1 MFDRFRYESSV
12 PDALAF
18 GSGEIS
24 NWNMSVA
31 ISAAMKSKWVNT
43 TWPQAVP
50 QTIEGPG
57 YQHMQAPFQPA
68 MPMSNPPPM
77 PFGYQNMAPSH
88 APYSTMPG
96 FGTMLPTCNIYCGH
110 PGCLS
115 FPAYPVLPAPPL
127 LADPFAC
134 IPPPVPGSLTS
145 AYDGQLHHLSRATEH
160 RPVAEPPAAEQLA
173 PCAPTSVQQQQAAP
187 KTTKTQSKPPCEEAL
202 YDLSRQGNA
211 SVTTPE
217 LSGATASPTKARVLL
232 PTASPVQ
239 PTTPTMANKG
249 GPKKHEK
256 QTHGVPVETEHG
268 QGHQD
273 KKRAASGAAP
283 GTPTPKQKR
292 SKEPQADLAKD
303 TATSIDDANKT
314 TEGSQ
319 DEQPPTTVGASKD
332 PASALPEGKEA
343 TEPSAAATQRR
354 TPSMFTEDQIRD
366 RKRAWD
372 RIPMPLNPLKAK
384 KPTDGSS
391 GPSQPQV
398 AENKAS
404 MESQQTTGSEL
415 QFVRWVEARTAN
427 KKGKTEGEE
436 APVKRADAAKSRLL
450 DHASSSGPSKKGIP
464 QPTESSSDLRP
475 DSLSAQWPADPGSMA
490 AQRPAPMSLSTLFG
504 GPAAPARGRGHFR
517 QQSRGRRHFPSQ
529 PVSGRSS
536 RQSSHSNQGGV
547 PDGGHQA
554 AHSRHAS
561 QSGTGDVDVGL
572 TAADGRGSVRKNRNK
587 KKKNKSQASSAFVSP
602 QDAPQAHQ
610 QHGGSAPGQASLATG
625 QGGYDVPSHIAV
637 QPMPRPGPGPMGP
650 PTELPIRT
658 RNFPSAGEQAS
669 RPAQVIRSQG
679 QASGSMLDRAQPQQS
694 RQHYRADAGGSLRM
708 GKNRRQRLH
717 QQLFDAPS
725 VAESAAEQHAGTE
738 TSAPH
743 TPIVAQSFI
752 AGVQQDI
759 TSPRGGRPRQSSGDP
774 GSGSKAI
781 LLNPRAEVFVS
792 PQMRAAKVA
801 EKEAGTTEGTTG
813 EKSDGELTAQDGQ
826 AQHAAAPSAA
836 TPSSGS
842 LLQTRTTDDFT
853 VVEWPSRPGQETS
866 LSRSPTAQSQE
877 NASDEASRTL
887 SAAGS
892 PDRDEAG
899 GPEGKDGGG
908 E

>member
-160 RPVAEPPAAEQLA
+160 RPVAELPAAEQLA

-187 KTTKTQSKPPCEEAL
+187 KTTNTQSKPPCEEAL

-256 QTHGVPVETEHG
+256 QTHGVPVETEQG

-314 TEGSQ
+314 TEAVKMSSHLLLL
-319 DEQPPTTVGASKD
+319 E
-332 PASALPEGKEA
+332 LPKILHLLSLRA
-343 TEPSAAATQRR
+343 
-354 TPSMFTEDQIRD
+354 
-366 RKRAWD
+366 KR
-372 RIPMPLNPLKAK
+372 P
-384 KPTDGSS
+384 
-391 GPSQPQV
+391 PSQAPPQ
-398 AENKAS
+398 
-404 MESQQTTGSEL
+404 
-415 QFVRWVEARTAN
+415 
-427 KKGKTEGEE
+427 
-436 APVKRADAAKSRLL
+436 
-450 DHASSSGPSKKGIP
+450 
-464 QPTESSSDLRP
+464 
-475 DSLSAQWPADPGSMA
+475 
-490 AQRPAPMSLSTLFG
+490 
-504 GPAAPARGRGHFR
+504 
-517 QQSRGRRHFPSQ
+517 
-529 PVSGRSS
+529 
-536 RQSSHSNQGGV
+536 
-547 PDGGHQA
+547 
-554 AHSRHAS
+554 
-561 QSGTGDVDVGL
+561 
-572 TAADGRGSVRKNRNK
+572 
-587 KKKNKSQASSAFVSP
+587 
-602 QDAPQAHQ
+602 
-610 QHGGSAPGQASLATG
+610 
-625 QGGYDVPSHIAV
+625 
-637 QPMPRPGPGPMGP
+637 
-650 PTELPIRT
+650 
-658 RNFPSAGEQAS
+658 
-669 RPAQVIRSQG
+669 
-679 QASGSMLDRAQPQQS
+679 
-694 RQHYRADAGGSLRM
+694 
-708 GKNRRQRLH
+708 
-717 QQLFDAPS
+717 PS
-725 VAESAAEQHAGTE
+725 VAPPVCSRKTRSE
-738 TSAPH
+738 T
-743 TPIVAQSFI
+743 
-752 AGVQQDI
+752 
-759 TSPRGGRPRQSSGDP
+759 
-774 GSGSKAI
+774 GSG
-781 LLNPRAEVFVS
+781 
-792 PQMRAAKVA
+792 
-801 EKEAGTTEGTTG
+801 
-813 EKSDGELTAQDGQ
+813 
-826 AQHAAAPSAA
+826 
-836 TPSSGS
+836 
-842 LLQTRTTDDFT
+842 
-853 VVEWPSRPGQETS
+853 PGIGFPC
-866 LSRSPTAQSQE
+866 R
-877 NASDEASRTL
+877 
-887 SAAGS
+887 
-892 PDRDEAG
+892 
-899 GPEGKDGGG
+899 
-908 E
+908 